1 VKDLVQSGLVNVPDD
16 CDVARIV
23 GRRAGTALPPVCQGI
38 SLHETLDRL
47 RRNTSCQHHQ
57 KLQVEQS
64 LIRKQLSDAE
74 LEDDDSASADDEGK
88 LLECNSS
95 FLVDDFGGDFD
106 YRRVFDEKN
115 VETEYGR
122 NKREEFEYL

>member
-1 VKDLVQSGLVNVPDD
+1 MK
-16 CDVARIV
+16 
-23 GRRAGTALPPVCQGI
+23 
-38 SLHETLDRL
+38 E
-47 RRNTSCQHHQ
+47 
-57 KLQVEQS
+57 
-64 LIRKQLSDAE
+64 LSDAE

-88 LLECNSS
+88 LLERNSS

-122 NKREEFEYL
+122 NKHEEFDRSSICILTCILVSSSRQLVRLYPNMSLIYVSYTCVLGWASCASGAEEEIRGGIRA